1 MKLKEHNTFLQLLSS
16 NLLSYLICSIYLQK
30 NLRTHITLTNVKS
43 SVEEKEGSDNNSDQ
57 V

>member
-16 NLLSYLICSIYLQK
+16 NLLLYLICSIYLQK